1 MGSSSIRAPNTLVFK
16 WAKIVHPV
24 AVLKFDLNMGQGV
37 VMGSSSMDQN

>member
-16 WAKIVHPV
+16 GAKIVHRV
-24 AVLKFDLNMGQGV
+24 AVFDLNMGQGV